1 MELKASR
8 RPISNARVTS
18 VLAVQSHVETGTF
31 ALGCKY
37 VLSSKVN
44 NVGKPG

>member
-1 MELKASR
+1 MDLRASC
-8 RPISNARVTS
+8 RPISNTRVTS

-37 VLSSKVN
+37 VLLPKVN
-44 NVGKPG
+44 NVGKSG